1 MYVTRQGLKAG
12 RAQHGADS
20 RRRRESRFAVA
31 KGKVERKGTDV
42 KALCDIGLIGLAVM
56 GENLVRN
63 MAGKGIQ
70 VAVYNRTASVV
81 EAFVGGVARDVPVRA
96 AGSVAELVAM
106 LERPRR
112 VMLMVKAGR
121 PVDDMIAQLLLHL
134 EPGDIVIDGGNSLF
148 HDTRRRHGELKAH
161 GIHYVGMGV
170 SGGEE
175 GALRGPSMMP
185 GGDREA
191 YEAVAPMFTKV
202 AAQVADGPCCSYVGP
217 DGAGHY
223 VKMVHN
229 GIEYSDMQLIA
240 EAYHILRQAGGMSAA
255 ELHQVFAEWNTG
267 PLDSYL
273 IEITRDIFSVSDEE
287 TGKPLVELILD
298 KAGQKGTGKW
308 TSQDALDLGIPTPA
322 ITEAVFARCM
332 SAAKAERLHASTV
345 LRGPQGTWYGEREK
359 LVKAVHDALYAS
371 KICSY
376 AQGFALMAAAGREY
390 GWTLNFGE
398 IALLWRGGCIIRAR
412 FLDKIRDAFVKD
424 PALPNLMLDPFF
436 CDVLAQAQ
444 ESWRFVLKLCRDL
457 GIPAPA
463 FNASLDYYDAYRQP
477 VLPANLLQAQRDYFG
492 AHTYE
497 RIDRPGSFHTDWI
510 AQLGRKE

>member
-1 MYVTRQGLKAG
+1 MKP
-12 RAQHGADS
+12 
-20 RRRRESRFAVA
+20 
-31 KGKVERKGTDV
+31 
-42 KALCDIGLIGLAVM
+42 LCDIGLIGLAVM
-56 GENLVRN
+56 GENLVLN
-63 MAGKGIQ
+63 MVSKGFQ
-70 VAVYNRTASVV
+70 VAVFNRTTARVD
-81 EAFVGGVARDVPVRA
+81 EFVAGPA
-96 AGSVAELVAM
+96 AGLAVKGTYSLAELAAS
-106 LERPRR
+106 LEKPRR
-112 VMLMVKAGR
+112 IMLMVKAGK
-121 PVDDMIAQLLLHL
+121 PVDDMIEQLLPYL
-134 EPGDIVIDGGNSLF
+134 EPGDILIDGGNSF
-148 HDTRRRHGELKAH
+148 FEDTRRRYHALTAKGFRFI
-161 GIHYVGMGV
+161 GTGV

-175 GALRGPSMMP
+175 GALKGPSLMP

-191 YEAVAPMFTKV
+191 YQALAPLFTKI
-202 AAQVADGPCCSYVGP
+202 AAQVADGPCCAYVGP

-240 EAYHILRQAGGMSAA
+240 EAYYILSLAGGLTAA
-255 ELHQVFAEWNTG
+255 ELYEVFSRWNQG

-273 IEITRDIFSVSDEE
+273 IEITRDIMAVNDPE
-287 TGKPLVELILD
+287 TGRPLVEMILD

-332 SAAKAERLHASTV
+332 SAAKAERMHAAEI
-345 LRGPQGTWYGEREK
+345 LPGPQGAWYGERDK

-412 FLDKIRDAFVKD
+412 FLDKIRDAYTRA

-436 CDVLAQAQ
+436 CGVLGEAQ
-444 ESWRFVLKLCRDL
+444 EAWRFVLKLCRDL
-457 GIPAPA
+457 GIPTPA
-463 FNASLDYYDAYRQP
+463 FNASLDYYDAYRQA

-510 AQLGRKE
+510 AQARKA